1 MKIIIEK
8 DDKIVSEI
16 ILTPLQEKSLIL
28 LEDNF
33 LVNKINRILDFGVE
47 QARLIYTT
55 EKADTI
61 TEVELTTLADAIEA
75 KKIVVEE
82 SITIKEIR

>member
-8 DDKIVSEI
+8 DAKILSEI

-33 LVNKINRILDFGVE
+33 LVNKINRILEFGVE
-47 QARLIYTT
+47 QARLIYAT

-61 TEVELTTLADAIEA
+61 TEVELTTLADEIEA
-75 KKIVVEE
+75 RKVIDEE
-82 SITIKEIR
+82 PKPIKEI

>member
-8 DDKIVSEI
+8 DAKVLSET

-28 LEDNF
+28 LESNF
-33 LVNKINRILDFGVE
+33 LVNKINRILEFGVE

-55 EKADTI
+55 EKVDTI
-61 TEVELTTLADAIEA
+61 TEVELTTLADEIEA
-75 KKIVVEE
+75 RKIVIEE
-82 SITIKEIR
+82 PEPIKEI

>member
-8 DDKIVSEI
+8 DNKIVSEI

-33 LVNKINRILDFGVE
+33 LVNKIDRILEFGVE

-61 TEVELTTLADAIEA
+61 TEVELTILADAIEA

-82 SITIKEIR
+82 PEPIKEA

>member
-1 MKIIIEK
+1 MEIIIEK
-8 DDKIVSEI
+8 DNKVLSEI
-16 ILTPLQEKSLIL
+16 TLTPLQEKSLIL

-55 EKADTI
+55 EKADAI

-82 SITIKEIR
+82 PEPIKEA

>member
-1 MKIIIEK
+1 MEIIIEK
-8 DDKIVSEI
+8 DNKVLSEI
-16 ILTPLQEKSLIL
+16 TFTSLQEKALIL
-28 LEDNF
+28 LEDSF

-55 EKADTI
+55 EKADAI

-82 SITIKEIR
+82 PEPIKEA